1 MAIFYT
7 DSASFSNVEV
17 TNTILVSG
25 SMIFSSSAQ
34 FAGTGSL
41 YGTASWAQSSS
52 VATTASYALNATA
65 TVPVGTVSSS
75 AQVNT
80 GSFTGSFIGLH
91 TSSLSSG
98 VGFLG
103 TSSWAQSSS
112 IAVTA
117 SYALAAIATVPAGTV
132 SSSAQVNTGSFTGS
146 FTGSLLGTSSWAQSA
161 SIAVTASYA
170 LAAIAV
176 VPAGTVSSS
185 TQFKTATDPFTGSF
199 SGSHVGTFYGGEVT
213 ASNLSTVGALQFL
226 PTVGT
231 SVSGALYYGNTS
243 NIFQLRNYAYNTAGG
258 ATYTLLNLWPWQ
270 PTWGSGNY
278 ESTIALTRA
287 DNTETNSEFMDVYN
301 NGYTSETQFG
311 IRLQKRGAGI
321 YRNFVIDYS
330 DGVTKLPVLVI
341 TGSSQNIGIANSII
355 VNGSASFIGSV
366 TGSTFTGSFTGDG
379 SQLTGISSTPS
390 AGTVSSSTQVVNN
403 LVNQKI
409 WVNNIGIGNTT
420 AASASV
426 GGGLLPLMVDG
437 GASAAYV
444 RFMGASDGDNYAALE
459 LWSSESTPRKWQFA
473 HKSIAP
479 QTYGFM
485 FNHNNGVSWSSPF
498 YIASAGSV
506 GIGTVTPGALLHV
519 QGNVSASTFTSSLA
533 SGVGFLGTAS
543 YVYGTVSGSLTN
555 INEITGKIGRA
566 HV

>member
-146 FTGSLLGTSSWAQSA
+146 F
-161 SIAVTASYA
+161 
-170 LAAIAV
+170 
-176 VPAGTVSSS
+176 
-185 TQFKTATDPFTGSF
+185 
-199 SGSHVGTFYGGEVT
+199 
-213 ASNLSTVGALQFL
+213 
-226 PTVGT
+226 
-231 SVSGALYYGNTS
+231 
-243 NIFQLRNYAYNTAGG
+243 
-258 ATYTLLNLWPWQ
+258 
-270 PTWGSGNY
+270 
-278 ESTIALTRA
+278 
-287 DNTETNSEFMDVYN
+287 
-301 NGYTSETQFG
+301 
-311 IRLQKRGAGI
+311 
-321 YRNFVIDYS
+321 
-330 DGVTKLPVLVI
+330 
-341 TGSSQNIGIANSII
+341 
-355 VNGSASFIGSV
+355 
-366 TGSTFTGSFTGDG
+366 
-379 SQLTGISSTPS
+379 
-390 AGTVSSSTQVVNN
+390 
-403 LVNQKI
+403 
-409 WVNNIGIGNTT
+409 
-420 AASASV
+420 
-426 GGGLLPLMVDG
+426 
-437 GASAAYV
+437 
-444 RFMGASDGDNYAALE
+444 
-459 LWSSESTPRKWQFA
+459 
-473 HKSIAP
+473 
-479 QTYGFM
+479 
-485 FNHNNGVSWSSPF
+485 
-498 YIASAGSV
+498 
-506 GIGTVTPGALLHV
+506 
-519 QGNVSASTFTSSLA
+519 
-533 SGVGFLGTAS
+533 
-543 YVYGTVSGSLTN
+543 
-555 INEITGKIGRA
+555 KIGRA